1 MNSKKTEEI
10 ITLQRKIKV
19 LKKLYGMGC
28 KTEKAL
34 LSLTMLDVLNIE
46 NISIQD
52 IAIILAMQ
60 KHVKRH
66 TLFSYLSGA
75 DCDEDKTVSNSENHA

>member
-1 MNSKKTEEI
+1 MKNKNSEEI
-10 ITLQRKIKV
+10 VTLQRKVKV

-28 KTEKAL
+28 RTEKDL

-46 NISIQD
+46 NVSIQD

-66 TLFSYLSGA
+66 ALFSYLGSVEN
-75 DCDEDKTVSNSENHA
+75 DVVSDPEECM